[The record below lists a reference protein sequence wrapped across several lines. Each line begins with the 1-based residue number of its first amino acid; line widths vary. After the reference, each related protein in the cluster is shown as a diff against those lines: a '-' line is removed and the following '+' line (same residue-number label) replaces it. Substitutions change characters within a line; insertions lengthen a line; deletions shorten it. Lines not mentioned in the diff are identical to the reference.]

1 MLHADGDGNGK
12 SRFVQHIVA
21 KSLMCSTC

>member
-12 SRFVQHIVA
+12 SRFV
-21 KSLMCSTC
+21 